1 MSVIRHE
8 FSSHTYRIRPHSA
21 LSKHHT
27 KRRALANLCV
37 IEPEQN
43 RWIQPIDVSILLWHF
58 HSQSIVIP
66 FSIYRNTNATAVV
79 LLPSFETIIPAS
91 TNTHSH
97 THQLPISSTF
107 PALSVTT
114 TRRGLSPAPMSPR
127 RSASLPPRA
136 LRGVVSTAFVH
147 AVVPLSPR
155 RWTAPRVT
163 VGWRKT
169 LAWCWGGGG
178 DFG

>member
-1 MSVIRHE
+1 MSVTRHE
-8 FSSHTYRIRPHSA
+8 FSSHTYRLRPHSA
-21 LSKHHT
+21 LSKHPSYEMTGSGRSMCNRART
-27 KRRALANLCV
+27 KSLDPANRCKHLALA
-37 IEPEQN
+37 
-43 RWIQPIDVSILLWHF
+43 F
-58 HSQSIVIP
+58 P

-107 PALSVTT
+107 LALSVTT
-114 TRRGLSPAPMSPR
+114 TRRGLSPAPMGPR

-136 LRGVVSTAFVH
+136 LRGMVSTAFVH